1 MGWCLEHIVGGRVS
15 VESMSGSE
23 KRVFTKGRSHGC
35 GCLAQAQYLFRT
47 IAARTR
53 RLERY
58 KRLAETPV
66 EELQRQVQE
75 GEGQREVHK
84 NTHT

>member
-1 MGWCLEHIVGGRVS
+1 V
-15 VESMSGSE
+15 
-23 KRVFTKGRSHGC
+23 
-35 GCLAQAQYLFRT
+35 AQAQYLFRT

-75 GEGQREVHK
+75 GEGQREVR
-84 NTHT
+84 THT